1 MKTLYDGKTKTVKLN
16 EETGVVYLFFKDSA
30 TGENG
35 VFDPGSNTVGGSVE
49 GKGNIGLQ
57 VSKYFFELME
67 KNGIPTHYLGADLD
81 QNLMQVRKLTVPKLE
96 FVLRYFTAGS
106 MCRRFDLEE
115 GIVFNPPYT
124 EVTLKS
130 DEQGDPLISER
141 ICLMKNMLV
150 PGKYDEALGILV
162 KVGEVLKEELAKMDL
177 TLIDLKIEVGYD
189 ENGKMYVA
197 DEITPDIWRVR
208 DTNGNIPNQI
218 DCAKIIL
225 DKING

>member
-67 KNGIPTHYLGADLD
+67 ANGIPTHYLGADLD

-115 GIVFNPPYT
+115 GIVFEPPYT

-150 PGKYDEALGILV
+150 PGQYDEALGILV
-162 KVGEVLKEELAKMDL
+162 KVGEVLKAELAKMDL

-225 DKING
+225 EKING

>member
-35 VFDPGSNTVGGSVE
+35 VFDPGSNSVGGSVE

-115 GIVFNPPYT
+115 GIVFEPPYT

-150 PGKYDEALGILV
+150 PGQYDEALGVLV
-162 KVGEVLKEELAKMDL
+162 KVGAVLREELAKMDL

-189 ENGKMYVA
+189 ENGKIYVA

-208 DTNGNIPNQI
+208 DANGNIPNQI